1 MPRVT
6 VNLYA
11 TFRQA
16 IGGKP
21 SVEVDIE
28 PDQSIEQVLQG
39 LGVPIDETRIVFCNN
54 RLAQLDHKLQGGET
68 LGIFPAIGGG

>member
-28 PDQSIEQVLQG
+28 PGQSIEQVLEG
-39 LGVPIDETRIVFCNN
+39 LGVPIDQTRIVFCNN
-54 RLAQLDHKLQGGET
+54 RYAQLDHKLQGGET